1 MINIKTLE
9 IVFGDTCSNIMKKSS
24 MNKNTI
30 LTFNLRL
37 NVGDIS
43 RIDDNI
49 LNIIVNNIDRNN
61 KIRVWTSKKDIYSYL
76 LMLYISSIIEI
87 YNYDLYVTYSD
98 EYNIDYISPRVMN
111 EKELENLEKI
121 EHKLSKNELMN
132 NTKIWKKLVKENSE
146 LRVID
151 NGIVKSVSMSY
162 YDEIILETLNE
173 LGKVKM
179 INLVATLI
187 GKIYVCDSLIIS
199 LIERL
204 IDENK
209 IVIEKNS
216 DKYLESIVDLK
227 RTKCY
232 NK

>member
-49 LNIIVNNIDRNN
+49 LNIIVNNIAENN

-76 LMLYISSIIEI
+76 LMLYISSIIEV

-216 DKYLESIVDLK
+216 DKYFESIVDLK
-227 RTKCY
+227 RT
-232 NK
+232 

>member
-216 DKYLESIVDLK
+216 DKYFESIVDLK
-227 RTKCY
+227 RT
-232 NK
+232 

>member
-24 MNKNTI
+24 LNKNTI

-43 RIDDNI
+43 KIDDNI
-49 LNIIVNNIDRNN
+49 LNIIVNNIAENN

-76 LMLYISSIIEI
+76 LMLYISNIMEI

-98 EYNIDYISPRVMN
+98 EYDIDYISPRVMN
-111 EKELENLEKI
+111 EKELENLEKL

-132 NTKIWKKLVKENSE
+132 NAKEWRKLVKENSE

-151 NGIVKSVSMSY
+151 NGIVNSVSISY
-162 YDEIILETLNE
+162 YDEIILDTLNK

-216 DKYLESIVDLK
+216 DKYFESIVDLK
-227 RTKCY
+227 KI
-232 NK
+232 

>member
-1 MINIKTLE
+1 
-9 IVFGDTCSNIMKKSS
+9 
-24 MNKNTI
+24 
-30 LTFNLRL
+30 
-37 NVGDIS
+37 
-43 RIDDNI
+43 
-49 LNIIVNNIDRNN
+49 
-61 KIRVWTSKKDIYSYL
+61 
-76 LMLYISSIIEI
+76 MLYISNIMEI

-132 NTKIWKKLVKENSE
+132 NAKEWRILVKENSE

-151 NGIVKSVSMSY
+151 NGIVNSVSISY

-216 DKYLESIVDLK
+216 DKYFESIVDLK
-227 RTKCY
+227 RT
-232 NK
+232 

>member
-1 MINIKTLE
+1 MISIKTLE

-24 MNKNTI
+24 LNKNTI
-30 LTFNLRL
+30 LTFNLCL

-49 LNIIVNNIDRNN
+49 LNIIVNNIAENN

-76 LMLYISSIIEI
+76 LMLYISNIMGI

-132 NTKIWKKLVKENSE
+132 NAKEWRILVKENSE

-151 NGIVKSVSMSY
+151 NGIVNSVSISY

-216 DKYLESIVDLK
+216 DKYFESIVDLK
-227 RTKCY
+227 RT
-232 NK
+232 

>member
-24 MNKNTI
+24 LNKNTI

-43 RIDDNI
+43 KIDDNI
-49 LNIIVNNIDRNN
+49 LNIIVNNIAENN

-76 LMLYISSIIEI
+76 LMLYISNIMEI

-98 EYNIDYISPRVMN
+98 EYDIDYISPRVMN
-111 EKELENLEKI
+111 EKELENLEKL

-132 NTKIWKKLVKENSE
+132 NAKEWRKLVKENSE

-151 NGIVKSVSMSY
+151 NCIVNSVSISY

-216 DKYLESIVDLK
+216 DKYFESIVDLK
-227 RTKCY
+227 RT
-232 NK
+232 

>member
-1 MINIKTLE
+1 
-9 IVFGDTCSNIMKKSS
+9 

-76 LMLYISSIIEI
+76 LMLYISNIMEI

-132 NTKIWKKLVKENSE
+132 NAKEWRILVKENSE

-151 NGIVKSVSMSY
+151 NGIVNSVSISY

-216 DKYLESIVDLK
+216 DKYFESIVDLK
-227 RTKCY
+227 RT
-232 NK
+232 

>member
-1 MINIKTLE
+1 MISIKTLE

-24 MNKNTI
+24 LNKNTI
-30 LTFNLRL
+30 LTFNLCL

-49 LNIIVNNIDRNN
+49 LNIIVNNIVKNN

-76 LMLYISSIIEI
+76 LMLCISNIIEI

-111 EKELENLEKI
+111 EEELENLEKI

-132 NTKIWKKLVKENSE
+132 NAKEWRILVKENSE

-151 NGIVKSVSMSY
+151 NGIVNSVSMSY

-179 INLVATLI
+179 VNLVAALI

-227 RTKCY
+227 RT
-232 NK
+232 

>member
-1 MINIKTLE
+1 MISIKTLE
-9 IVFGDTCSNIMKKSS
+9 VVFGDTCSNIMKKSS
-24 MNKNTI
+24 LNKNTI

-43 RIDDNI
+43 KIDDNI
-49 LNIIVNNIDRNN
+49 LNVIVNNIAENN

-76 LMLYISSIIEI
+76 LMLYISSIIEV

-111 EKELENLEKI
+111 EKELENLEKL

-132 NTKIWKKLVKENSE
+132 NAKEWRILVKENSE

-151 NGIVKSVSMSY
+151 NGIVNSVSISY

-173 LGKVKM
+173 LGKVKI

-216 DKYLESIVDLK
+216 DNYFESIVDLK
-227 RTKCY
+227 RT
-232 NK
+232 

>member
-76 LMLYISSIIEI
+76 LMLYISNIMEI

-132 NTKIWKKLVKENSE
+132 NAKEWRILVKENSE

-151 NGIVKSVSMSY
+151 NGIVNSVSISY

-216 DKYLESIVDLK
+216 DKYFESIVDLK
-227 RTKCY
+227 RT
-232 NK
+232 

>member
-1 MINIKTLE
+1 MISIKTLE

-24 MNKNTI
+24 LNKNTI
-30 LTFNLRL
+30 LTFNLCL

-49 LNIIVNNIDRNN
+49 LNIIVNNIAENN

-76 LMLYISSIIEI
+76 LMLYISNIMGI

-132 NTKIWKKLVKENSE
+132 NAKEWRILVKENSE

-151 NGIVKSVSMSY
+151 NGIVNSVSISY

-199 LIERL
+199 LFFR
-204 IDENK
+204 
-209 IVIEKNS
+209 
-216 DKYLESIVDLK
+216 
-227 RTKCY
+227 
-232 NK
+232 

>member
-1 MINIKTLE
+1 MISIKTLE

-24 MNKNTI
+24 LNKNTI
-30 LTFNLRL
+30 LTFNLCL

-49 LNIIVNNIDRNN
+49 LNIIVNNIAENN

-76 LMLYISSIIEI
+76 LMLYISNIMEI

-132 NTKIWKKLVKENSE
+132 NAKEWRILVKENSE

-151 NGIVKSVSMSY
+151 NGIVNSVSISY
-162 YDEIILETLNE
+162 YDGIILETLNE

-216 DKYLESIVDLK
+216 DKYFESIVDLK
-227 RTKCY
+227 RT
-232 NK
+232 

>member
-76 LMLYISSIIEI
+76 LMLYISNIIEV
-87 YNYDLYVTYSD
+87 YNYDFYVTYSD

-132 NTKIWKKLVKENSE
+132 NAKEWRILVKENSE

-187 GKIYVCDSLIIS
+187 GKIYVCDSLIVS

-216 DKYLESIVDLK
+216 DKYFESIVDLK
-227 RTKCY
+227 RT
-232 NK
+232 

>member
-24 MNKNTI
+24 LNKNTI

-43 RIDDNI
+43 KIDDNI
-49 LNIIVNNIDRNN
+49 LNIIVNNIAENN

-76 LMLYISSIIEI
+76 LMLYISNIMEI

-98 EYNIDYISPRVMN
+98 EYDIDYISPRVMN
-111 EKELENLEKI
+111 EKELENLEKL

-132 NTKIWKKLVKENSE
+132 NAKEWRKLVKENSE

-151 NGIVKSVSMSY
+151 NGIVNSVSISY

-216 DKYLESIVDLK
+216 DKYFESIVDLK
-227 RTKCY
+227 RT
-232 NK
+232 

>member
-1 MINIKTLE
+1 MISIKTLE

-24 MNKNTI
+24 LNKNTI
-30 LTFNLRL
+30 LTFNLCL

-216 DKYLESIVDLK
+216 DKYFESIVDLK
-227 RTKCY
+227 RT
-232 NK
+232 

>member
-30 LTFNLRL
+30 LTFNLCL

-61 KIRVWTSKKDIYSYL
+61 QIRVWTSKKDIYSYL

-173 LGKVKM
+173 LGKVKI

-216 DKYLESIVDLK
+216 DKYFESIVDLK
-227 RTKCY
+227 RT
-232 NK
+232 

>member
-1 MINIKTLE
+1 MISIKTLE

-24 MNKNTI
+24 LNKNTI
-30 LTFNLRL
+30 LTFNLCL

-49 LNIIVNNIDRNN
+49 LNIIVNNIAENN

-76 LMLYISSIIEI
+76 LMLYISNIMEI

-132 NTKIWKKLVKENSE
+132 NAKEWRILVKENSE

-227 RTKCY
+227 RT
-232 NK
+232 

>member
-49 LNIIVNNIDRNN
+49 LNIIVNNIAENN

-76 LMLYISSIIEI
+76 LMLYISSIIEV

-227 RTKCY
+227 RT
-232 NK
+232 

>member
-1 MINIKTLE
+1 MISIKTLE

-24 MNKNTI
+24 LNKNTI

-43 RIDDNI
+43 KIDDNI
-49 LNIIVNNIDRNN
+49 LNIIVNNIAENN

-76 LMLYISSIIEI
+76 LMLYISNIMEI

-98 EYNIDYISPRVMN
+98 EYDIDYISPRVMN
-111 EKELENLEKI
+111 EKELENLEKL
-121 EHKLSKNELMN
+121 EHKLSKNELIIN
-132 NTKIWKKLVKENSE
+132 AKKWRKLVKENSE

-162 YDEIILETLNE
+162 YDKIILETLNE

-216 DKYLESIVDLK
+216 DKYYESIVDLN
-227 RTKCY
+227 RT
-232 NK
+232 

>member
-49 LNIIVNNIDRNN
+49 LNIIVNNIAENN

-76 LMLYISSIIEI
+76 LMLYISSIIEV

-132 NTKIWKKLVKENSE
+132 NAKEWRILVKENSE

-151 NGIVKSVSMSY
+151 NGIVNSVSISY

-199 LIERL
+199 LIARL

-216 DKYLESIVDLK
+216 DKYFESIVDLK
-227 RTKCY
+227 RT
-232 NK
+232 

>member
-43 RIDDNI
+43 KIDDNV
-49 LNIIVNNIDRNN
+49 LNIIVNNINRNN

-216 DKYLESIVDLK
+216 DKYFESIVDLK
-227 RTKCY
+227 RT
-232 NK
+232 

>member
-30 LTFNLRL
+30 LTFNLCL

-173 LGKVKM
+173 LGKVKI

-216 DKYLESIVDLK
+216 DKYFESIVDLK
-227 RTKCY
+227 RT
-232 NK
+232 

>member
-24 MNKNTI
+24 LNKNTI
-30 LTFNLRL
+30 LTFNLCL

-49 LNIIVNNIDRNN
+49 LNIIVNNIAENN

-76 LMLYISSIIEI
+76 LMLYISSIIEV

-132 NTKIWKKLVKENSE
+132 NAKEWRILVKENSE

-187 GKIYVCDSLIIS
+187 GKIYVCDSLIVS

-216 DKYLESIVDLK
+216 DKYFESIVDLK
-227 RTKCY
+227 RT
-232 NK
+232 

>member
-24 MNKNTI
+24 LNKNTI

-43 RIDDNI
+43 RVDDNI
-49 LNIIVNNIDRNN
+49 LNIIVNNIAENN

-76 LMLYISSIIEI
+76 LMLYISSIIEV

-173 LGKVKM
+173 LGKVKI

-216 DKYLESIVDLK
+216 DKYFESIVDLK
-227 RTKCY
+227 RT
-232 NK
+232 

>member
-227 RTKCY
+227 RT
-232 NK
+232 

>member
-24 MNKNTI
+24 LNKNTI
-30 LTFNLRL
+30 LTFNLCL

-43 RIDDNI
+43 RIDGNI
-49 LNIIVNNIDRNN
+49 LNIIVNNIAENN

-76 LMLYISSIIEI
+76 LMLYISSIIEV

-132 NTKIWKKLVKENSE
+132 NAKEWRILVKENSE

-216 DKYLESIVDLK
+216 DKYFESIVDLK
-227 RTKCY
+227 RT
-232 NK
+232 